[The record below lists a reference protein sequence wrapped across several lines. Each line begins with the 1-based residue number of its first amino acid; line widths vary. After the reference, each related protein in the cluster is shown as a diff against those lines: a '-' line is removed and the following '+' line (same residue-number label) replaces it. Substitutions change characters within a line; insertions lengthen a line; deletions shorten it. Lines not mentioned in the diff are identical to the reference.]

1 MSTNEALHSWWGVL
15 RARADL
21 QGPTPEPLYDYMTY
35 PGLNLYVIC
44 LPRTSKKKPNLN
56 PSMGTL
62 YS

>member
-15 RARADL
+15 RAGISRAQL
-21 QGPTPEPLYDYMTY
+21 QNPYMTY

-62 YS
+62 HS

>member
-21 QGPTPEPLYDYMTY
+21 QGPTPEPLYDLPWSQLYNM
-35 PGLNLYVIC
+35 LYVYQG
-44 LPRTSKKKPNLN
+44 RAKKKPNLN